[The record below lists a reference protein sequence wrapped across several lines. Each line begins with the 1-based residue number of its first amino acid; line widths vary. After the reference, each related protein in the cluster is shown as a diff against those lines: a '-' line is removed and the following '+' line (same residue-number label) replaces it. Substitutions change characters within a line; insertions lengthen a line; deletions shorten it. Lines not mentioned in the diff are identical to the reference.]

1 MVSNHN
7 NKISKLLRT
16 ALILVVTGI
25 VLSLGGIL
33 FNWLTI
39 NDQNGANIGAGLIF
53 LLGGLL
59 FLCGLILLLVAFLKK
74 K

>member
-7 NKISKLLRT
+7 NKASKLLRT
-16 ALILVVTGI
+16 ALILVITGI
-25 VLSLGGIL
+25 ILSLGGIL

-59 FLCGLILLLVAFLKK
+59 FLCDLILLLVTFLKK